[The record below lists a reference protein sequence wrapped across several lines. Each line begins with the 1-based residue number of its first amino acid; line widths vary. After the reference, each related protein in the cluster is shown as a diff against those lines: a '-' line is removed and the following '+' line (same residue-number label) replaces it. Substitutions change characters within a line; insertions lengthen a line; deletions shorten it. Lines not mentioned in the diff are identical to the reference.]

1 MIAGAEALAA
11 TLDDAQAAPFA
22 SINRSELVEMDD
34 AVRNAVN
41 GLIGGLGGEIVKH
54 EHGGVV
60 LGEVV
65 FEREDLA
72 AVAQGALGQKP
83 DLGQAVDHD
92 TLGLQPLYG
101 LEYPLDRFAEL
112 EIRGVKKALVLVRI
126 KNAFGRDQL
135 EYLDCIPDGP
145 TVRPRAVPQL
155 LLGFSKADVNPD
167 FADLSARQQ
176 ELQRDR
182 CLAGAG
188 ATLQEVK
195 AVAGQPPSQNAIKP
209 GDAG

>member
-1 MIAGAEALAA
+1 MRTPMHSEPSKDFFVRRRAGPTIPHDRSRAGRQGGACSGNQRAVGVALPVLGCHQSWKHFHACLRDHEVMIAGAEALAA

-54 EHGGVV
+54 DHGGVV

-65 FEREDLA
+65 LEREDLA

-92 TLGLQPLYG
+92 TIGLQPLNG

-112 EIRGVKKALVLVRI
+112 EIGGV
-126 KNAFGRDQL
+126 
-135 EYLDCIPDGP
+135 
-145 TVRPRAVPQL
+145 
-155 LLGFSKADVNPD
+155 
-167 FADLSARQQ
+167 
-176 ELQRDR
+176 
-182 CLAGAG
+182 
-188 ATLQEVK
+188 
-195 AVAGQPPSQNAIKP
+195 
-209 GDAG
+209 